1 MSSRGGPVLGDG
13 ALQTRGLP
21 LGVKRHPTHGVSF
34 KIKLRSRILPCVLAR
49 GCLSAGSSK
58 DRKLYRESGQHLTY
72 CVGKGARRGA
82 NAIAISPRSLEGPGA
97 FCRVQEEQ
105 IGELEKPGEV
115 LHDVE
120 HHMTTEHRPASM
132 VLGTKRKMKSA
143 INTIIHLAPLPDTS
157 KSSRQVQNKFS
168 VMSAAYPIMMR
179 STRGRNVTNCWSHA
193 FVCITNHPEAPLQYR
208 PQTRSDR

>member
-1 MSSRGGPVLGDG
+1 M
-13 ALQTRGLP
+13 
-21 LGVKRHPTHGVSF
+21 
-34 KIKLRSRILPCVLAR
+34 
-49 GCLSAGSSK
+49 AGSSK

-72 CVGKGARRGA
+72 CIGKGARRGA
-82 NAIAISPRSLEGPGA
+82 NAIAISPGTRGVCKIQEG
-97 FCRVQEEQ
+97 QE
-105 IGELEKPGEV
+105 GELEKPGDV

-132 VLGTKRKMKSA
+132 VLGTKRKMKPA

-168 VMSAAYPIMMR
+168 VMSAAYPIMVR

-193 FVCITNHPEAPLQYR
+193 IVCITNHPEAPLQYR

>member
-1 MSSRGGPVLGDG
+1 MSWREAVSRQPPLGCGRQLQGPQTVQGEWTASDVLYRKRGKARSERHCHLPSVPGG
-13 ALQTRGLP
+13 TRG
-21 LGVKRHPTHGVSF
+21 VC
-34 KIKLRSRILPCVLAR
+34 I
-49 GCLSAGSSK
+49 
-58 DRKLYRESGQHLTY
+58 
-72 CVGKGARRGA
+72 
-82 NAIAISPRSLEGPGA
+82 
-97 FCRVQEEQ
+97 VQEEQ

-132 VLGTKRKMKSA
+132 VLGTKRKMKPA

-193 FVCITNHPEAPLQYR
+193 IVCITNHPEAPLQYR